1 MMRSLLVG
9 SALTLALFAP
19 ASARAQDAASPGGSP
34 APLTPDEYGRFERL
48 GRATLSPQGRWL
60 VAQVRRVDEQSEV
73 QLRPVANPDSV
84 VVVPAGSSPEF
95 SADERWFGAL
105 EGLQPDEAEAMR
117 ERGETPRMTLVL
129 LNLERGD
136 TTRIPEVAEFGFSAD
151 SRFVALRRYPP
162 QGERDHEGVDLLVR
176 ELATGITT
184 LLGNVSEHAWGPEG
198 AWLATLVD
206 ADGGVGNGLQLFDA
220 GRGVLQ
226 TLAAHPTHWSGLVW
240 HDQGLDVAA
249 LREIARDAE
258 GEQAYGDTALVA
270 VAFENVDRGGRDA
283 LRQITTADLPEGLR
297 IPPFTELRWADVRG
311 RLFVGLDPRE
321 PAGASCVA
329 SPEEGPTD
337 ETGEGDDA
345 QGAPTQGAPAPGAPA
360 DGGSALDPAPE
371 CAADDDEQ
379 PTLEIW
385 HAADADIVPMQKV
398 RANLDR
404 RATRAAVWHLDEGR
418 VVALDDGRFER
429 VEPIPGTD
437 LAIGYDETPWDDEA
451 RYGPERSDI
460 YTIDLHSGAATRHLE
475 GARFFDSASP
485 DGRYLVH
492 YDGTNYHALDVVS
505 GTSVDLTSGL
515 GVEFTNTSIDLTLE
529 FKPPWGSGG
538 WLSDASAILLYDE
551 FDVWRVAPD
560 GSAAERL
567 TAGRAEQ
574 LRHRR
579 VYLDYEVPTLD
590 PDAPIVYSLY
600 RDATEEWGWGRSRN
614 AASMSETQVLG
625 PHSRT
630 SMRRADEAEVYAWVT
645 QSFED
650 SPDVFVSGPD
660 LGDAVQVTR
669 TNPFQSEHA
678 WGRAELIDFENE
690 WGAPLQGALYYP
702 AGWEPGRQYPM
713 IVYVYETRA
722 QDVRTY
728 HVPSERDYYDFQA
741 WVQNGYFVFQPDI
754 VYRERDPGL
763 SAREAIEPGVRAV
776 LERGEVDPARVG
788 LIGHSWG
795 GYQTTYVA
803 TVSDMFAAAVAGAP
817 LTNLFS
823 MYLSIY
829 WNSGSTDARI
839 FEISQGRME
848 VPFWRD
854 EEAYRR
860 NSPVFHIES
869 MQIPLLMAQGTEDGA
884 VDFNQGVEFYNAA
897 RRAGKDFVFLVY
909 NGENHGFTREANQ
922 RDYHRR
928 ILEWFD
934 HYLKGAPAADWIRD
948 GVPWLE
954 QLETSRGGR

>member
-1 MMRSLLVG
+1 
-9 SALTLALFAP
+9 
-19 ASARAQDAASPGGSP
+19 
-34 APLTPDEYGRFERL
+34 
-48 GRATLSPQGRWL
+48 
-60 VAQVRRVDEQSEV
+60 
-73 QLRPVANPDSV
+73 
-84 VVVPAGSSPEF
+84 
-95 SADERWFGAL
+95 
-105 EGLQPDEAEAMR
+105 
-117 ERGETPRMTLVL
+117 
-129 LNLERGD
+129 
-136 TTRIPEVAEFGFSAD
+136 
-151 SRFVALRRYPP
+151 
-162 QGERDHEGVDLLVR
+162 
-176 ELATGITT
+176 
-184 LLGNVSEHAWGPEG
+184 
-198 AWLATLVD
+198 
-206 ADGGVGNGLQLFDA
+206 
-220 GRGVLQ
+220 
-226 TLAAHPTHWSGLVW
+226 
-240 HDQGLDVAA
+240 
-249 LREIARDAE
+249 
-258 GEQAYGDTALVA
+258 
-270 VAFENVDRGGRDA
+270 
-283 LRQITTADLPEGLR
+283 
-297 IPPFTELRWADVRG
+297 
-311 RLFVGLDPRE
+311 
-321 PAGASCVA
+321 
-329 SPEEGPTD
+329 
-337 ETGEGDDA
+337 
-345 QGAPTQGAPAPGAPA
+345 
-360 DGGSALDPAPE
+360 
-371 CAADDDEQ
+371 
-379 PTLEIW
+379 
-385 HAADADIVPMQKV
+385 
-398 RANLDR
+398 
-404 RATRAAVWHLDEGR
+404 
-418 VVALDDGRFER
+418 
-429 VEPIPGTD
+429 
-437 LAIGYDETPWDDEA
+437 
-451 RYGPERSDI
+451 
-460 YTIDLHSGAATRHLE
+460 
-475 GARFFDSASP
+475 
-485 DGRYLVH
+485 
-492 YDGTNYHALDVVS
+492 
-505 GTSVDLTSGL
+505 
-515 GVEFTNTSIDLTLE
+515 
-529 FKPPWGSGG
+529 
-538 WLSDASAILLYDE
+538 
-551 FDVWRVAPD
+551 
-560 GSAAERL
+560 
-567 TAGRAEQ
+567 
-574 LRHRR
+574 
-579 VYLDYEVPTLD
+579 
-590 PDAPIVYSLY
+590 
-600 RDATEEWGWGRSRN
+600 
-614 AASMSETQVLG
+614 
-625 PHSRT
+625 
-630 SMRRADEAEVYAWVT
+630 
-645 QSFED
+645 
-650 SPDVFVSGPD
+650 VSGPD

-869 MQIPLLMAQGTEDGA
+869 MQTPLLMAQGTEDGA